1 MRCPICGR
9 PNQDD
14 WPVTDSRGV
23 VVHGGCQNC
32 WEDQV
37 DAAWWDMTQ
46 NNFRGVLE
54 VTYEEAP

>member
-23 VVHGGCQNC
+23 VVHGGCQRC
-32 WEDQV
+32 WEDEV
-37 DAAWWDMTQ
+37 DAKW
-46 NNFRGVLE
+46 LE
-54 VTYEEAP
+54 VVTADKVIFVDAPK